1 MPMRILKKG
10 VKIVHRRQTL
20 NEVYEDIDITRRIF
34 YSMQSSPSGSNVPWI
49 RAFNSE
55 DLDRIYFL
63 IHSGKKYISS
73 FVKYYAD
80 ASGGKLDATQNA
92 YLSLNVRNFYIKKWQ
107 ELYDTLAY
115 TYDPISNYDM
125 VETETITTQGGETQT
140 GQNTETPIGSE
151 TDTLSYSGSEKD
163 TLKKLGQETNE
174 TEYSGSE
181 KDTLKKLGQETNETE
196 YSGSETTV
204 ETPTGRE
211 KTTTEYTGGES
222 NTQSGTKTTTASST
236 PTGTEITNENKTET
250 YNNLKDTNTEYGF
263 NSNYDNP
270 PTPQNE
276 SVRTGSIT
284 TANLLQRSFI
294 GREDMTV
301 TTENFDDYTST
312 KSFDRRED
320 VVTHEFDSR
329 ETETEKSFTDR
340 IDTSTTSF
348 TDRQDENE
356 KTFTNRKDTTQTS
369 FTDRQDENEKTFT
382 NRKDTR
388 EIAFSE
394 DRQNIIDISNEI
406 TRSSIV
412 SRTLTRRGNIGV
424 TTTQQMIE
432 AQRELLLWDYFY
444 KIVFPD
450 LDKLLTLS
458 IY

>member
-1 MPMRILKKG
+1 MMLMKKG
-10 VKIVHRRQTL
+10 VKMMTRRQTL

-34 YSMQSSPSGSNVPWI
+34 YSMQTSPSGTNVPWI

-63 IHSGKKYISS
+63 VHSGKKYISS

-92 YLSLNVRNFYIKKWQ
+92 YLSLNVRNFYLKKWQ
-107 ELYDTLAY
+107 ELYNTLSY

-125 VETETITTQGGETQT
+125 VETETINTQGGESQT
-140 GQNTETPIGSE
+140 GQNTETPLGSE
-151 TDTLSYSGSEKD
+151 TDTLTYSGSEKD
-163 TLKKLGQETNE
+163 ILKKLGQEKNE

-196 YSGSETTV
+196 YSGSESTI

-211 KTTTEYTGGES
+211 KTITEYGGSE
-222 NTQSGTKTTTASST
+222 NTTQGGTKTTTTSMT
-236 PTGTEITNENKTET
+236 PIGSEITNENKSET
-250 YNNLKDTNTEYGF
+250 YNSLKDTNTEYGF
-263 NSNYDNP
+263 NSSYDTP
-270 PTPQNE
+270 PSPQNE
-276 SVRTGSIT
+276 SVRTGSINT
-284 TANLLQRSFI
+284 SNFLQRSFI
-294 GREDMTV
+294 GRNDL
-301 TTENFDDYTST
+301 TTTDETFNDYTTT

-320 VVTHEFDSR
+320 VSTLEFDGR
-329 ETETEKSFTDR
+329 ETETEKSYTDR
-340 IDTSTTSF
+340 VDTSTTSF
-348 TDRQDENE
+348 TDRQDESE

-369 FTDRQDENEKTFT
+369 FNDRQDENEKTFT

-394 DRQNIIDISNEI
+394 DRQTIIDTSNAV